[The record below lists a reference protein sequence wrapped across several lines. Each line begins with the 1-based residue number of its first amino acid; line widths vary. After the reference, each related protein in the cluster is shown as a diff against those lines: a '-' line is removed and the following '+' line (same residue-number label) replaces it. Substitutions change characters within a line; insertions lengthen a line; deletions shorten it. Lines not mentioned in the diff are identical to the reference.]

1 MTSSHF
7 YINLKIAR
15 NSYLQY
21 SNVINYDMNL
31 EFVERKRSE
40 KHAAEKKKSPMKRQR
55 LKIMLHTHTQSRIR
69 RNILMR
75 ITARWLQRTVY
86 MISTAVRV

>member
-15 NSYLQY
+15 NSNLQY

-31 EFVERKRSE
+31 EFVGRKRSE
-40 KHAAEKKKSPMKRQR
+40 KHAAEKKTPMKRQR

-86 MISTAVRV
+86 MISTAARV

>member
-15 NSYLQY
+15 NSNLQY
-21 SNVINYDMNL
+21 SNVINYDLNL

-40 KHAAEKKKSPMKRQR
+40 KHAAEKKKTPMKRQR
-55 LKIMLHTHTQSRIR
+55 LKIMLHTLIRIK
-69 RNILMR
+69 NKEGIF
-75 ITARWLQRTVY
+75 
-86 MISTAVRV
+86 